1 MKYTYEIVGNVRQ
14 GNEVLL
20 KLQKHIAVEEK
31 QGMSGILSNPT
42 GWIEQMKMG
51 AIKQKDIEQ
60 IRVDFTFWETKK
72 WNIGDLIKIEV
83 ESI

>member
-20 KLQKHIAVEEK
+20 KIQKHIAVEEK

-42 GWIEQMKMG
+42 GWIEQMKME

-60 IRVDFTFWETKK
+60 IRIDYEFWKSNK
-72 WNIGDLIKIEV
+72 WNIGDLIELEV
-83 ESI
+83 KNV